1 MRKSTLVFNE
11 SFSKYKVYYR
21 YFKLWNFSL
30 LFLVISLNVA
40 FALTY
45 QIYVNVIVNFNN
57 QNTD

>member
-11 SFSKYKVYYR
+11 SYNKFKVYYR

-30 LFLVISLNVA
+30 LFLVVSLNVA

-45 QIYVNVIVNFNN
+45 QIYINVVVNFNN
-57 QNTD
+57 